1 MLLEVG
7 RIGLQFQ
14 VQYNPIYPA
23 QENSPFS
30 LNQEFTGTF
39 HEIMQSPPEA
49 AEISLPLGFKQTL
62 LWRLSGSG
70 KNELEFPELQTFSSF
85 LKPDYPPASQLMV
98 RIEDV

>member
-14 VQYNPIYPA
+14 VQYNTIYSA

-30 LNQEFTGTF
+30 LNQELAGAF
-39 HEIMQSPPEA
+39 HQSTQSLPEA
-49 AEISLPLGFKQTL
+49 AEISFPLGFKQTL

-70 KNELEFPELQTFSSF
+70 KNELEFPELQIFSSF

-98 RIEDV
+98 KMEDV